1 MKKNLFDKK
10 KIGGRG
16 WPTGYQLNIFLNQK
30 ILVFNVQN
38 RNLPKKFLNVAF
50 FYELFKGESEWRL
63 LNVEL
68 I

>member
-1 MKKNLFDKK
+1 MKKNLFGYQLS
-10 KIGGRG
+10 I
-16 WPTGYQLNIFLNQK
+16 GYQLNIFLNQK